1 MPEDY
6 DSDDFNIKTIYQY
19 LKKEKKFKF
28 PENMLLNRYQKEIK
42 ENLIRNQ
49 ERNEKLL
56 EILENA
62 ESSRQPSTV
71 SKVVSKSKISNVL
84 QKTTLLAPAQLELKL

>member
-28 PENMLLNRYQKEIK
+28 PENMLLNRY
-42 ENLIRNQ
+42 
-49 ERNEKLL
+49 
-56 EILENA
+56 
-62 ESSRQPSTV
+62 
-71 SKVVSKSKISNVL
+71 
-84 QKTTLLAPAQLELKL
+84 